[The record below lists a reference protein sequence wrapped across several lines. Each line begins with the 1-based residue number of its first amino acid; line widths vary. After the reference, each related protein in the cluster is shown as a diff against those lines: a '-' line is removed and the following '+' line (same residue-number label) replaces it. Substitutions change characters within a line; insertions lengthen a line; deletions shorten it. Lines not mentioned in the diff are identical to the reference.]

1 MTINA
6 VPPTAPEII
15 KTPPVNPNVNRNP
28 GDDLKLPSDKPM
40 GEVRGGEASPSPD
53 DDEEPEDTDAAD
65 DDSAGKSEDEADDE
79 SQPAQ

>member
-15 KTPPVNPNVNRNP
+15 RTPPINPNVNRNP

-40 GEVRGGEASPSPD
+40 GEVRGGDANAPD
-53 DDEEPEDTDAAD
+53 ADIDSDEPDEGDDEPK
-65 DDSAGKSEDEADDE
+65 DDSEDKAET
-79 SQPAQ
+79 AQ